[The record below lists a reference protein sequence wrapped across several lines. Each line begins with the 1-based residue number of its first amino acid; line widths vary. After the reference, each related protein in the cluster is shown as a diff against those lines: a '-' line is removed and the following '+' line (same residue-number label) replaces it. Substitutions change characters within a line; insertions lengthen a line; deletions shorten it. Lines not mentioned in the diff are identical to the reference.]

1 MSVILQKSKSI
12 RQYTGLST
20 DSKPTLTLQDVGHE
34 FYETDTSD
42 LWVWY
47 GEAWKIPETV
57 TTIPP
62 IELGA
67 AVGQASRVDFV
78 GEDIIYIGEA
88 DPGTLEAATAWRI
101 KKLTISSVDGDVIT
115 EWADGNANYDNSWT
129 NHLSHTYS

>member
-1 MSVILQKSKSI
+1 MTVTLQKHKTI
-12 RQYTGLST
+12 RQFTGLST
-20 DSKPTLTLQDVGHE
+20 DAKPTLTLEDIGDE

-78 GEDIIYIGEA
+78 GEDIIYIAEA
-88 DPGTLEAATAWRI
+88 DPGTLDAASSWRI

-115 EWADGNANYDNSWT
+115 EWADGNANYDNIWDNRVSY
-129 NHLSHTYS
+129 TYS